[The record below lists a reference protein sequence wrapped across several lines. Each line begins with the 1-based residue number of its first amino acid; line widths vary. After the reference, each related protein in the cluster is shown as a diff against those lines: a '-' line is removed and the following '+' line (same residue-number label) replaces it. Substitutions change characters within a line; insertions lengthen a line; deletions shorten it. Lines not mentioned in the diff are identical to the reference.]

1 MDDEN
6 IRRYERATRVQT
18 FGRDNAAD
26 ITPGSRIA
34 VLLADLDPVVDKLTA
49 ARVGQLRG
57 PVGKPAVIKALNEN
71 FKDIAR
77 TARAIALEEPGFPVA
92 DYRHPRTSV
101 ETPCATHA
109 DALLKLLEDQLEDT
123 PAQLA
128 AKAALRAKFIAYEMT
143 ADFVDDLRADRAA
156 LDLCND
162 AKQSDNHEGVEST
175 AAIDL
180 LLNQAKANVTRLDA
194 AFLNKYRSNPAK
206 IAAWKAASRVERAPR
221 KSETPPV
228 EPAP

>member
-6 IRRYERATRVQT
+6 IRRFERATRVQT

-26 ITPGSRIA
+26 IAPGSKIA
-34 VLLADLDPVVDKLTA
+34 LLLTELDPVVAKLTLA
-49 ARVGQLRG
+49 SVGQLRG
-57 PVGKPAVIKALNEN
+57 PVGKPALIKALNAD

-77 TARAIALEEPGFPVA
+77 TARSIGLDEPSFPVA
-92 DYRHPRTSV
+92 AYRHPLTSV
-101 ETPCATHA
+101 ESSVTTHA
-109 DALLKLLEDQLEDT
+109 DALLLLLEDQPTDT
-123 PAQLA
+123 PAELA
-128 AKAALRAKFIAYEMT
+128 AKAALRAKFIDYEMP
-143 ADFVDDLRADRAA
+143 ADFVEDLRADRAA
-156 LDLCND
+156 IDSCND

-180 LLNQAKANVTRLDA
+180 LLAQSKDIVTRLDA

-221 KSETPPV
+221 KSVAPPAEPTP
-228 EPAP
+228 

>member
-6 IRRYERATRVQT
+6 IRRFERATRVQT

-34 VLLADLDPVVDKLTA
+34 VLLAELDPVVDRLTA
-49 ARVGQLRG
+49 ARVGQLRS
-57 PVGKPAVIKALNEN
+57 PVGKPALIKALNAD

-77 TARAIALEEPGFPVA
+77 TARSIALDEPGFPVA
-92 DYRHPRTSV
+92 AFRHPRTSV
-101 ETPCATHA
+101 ETPVTTHA
-109 DALLKLLEDQLEDT
+109 DALLQLLEDQDEDT
-123 PAQLA
+123 PEELA
-128 AKAALRAKFIAYEMT
+128 DKAALRAKFIAYEMP
-143 ADFVDDLRADRAA
+143 ADFVEDLRADRDA
-156 LDLCND
+156 LDACND

-180 LLNQAKANVTRLDA
+180 LLNEAKAIVTRLDA

-221 KSETPPV
+221 KSDAPPV
-228 EPAP
+228 EPTP